1 MRGKKPLRLKRWSA
15 CALLAGVLG
24 FAAWLG
30 GCQTGRTKI
39 RKVPNPNVILI
50 SIDTCRADRLS
61 CYGHPGK
68 TTPHIDALAEQAV
81 LFSEVS
87 SPVPMTLPAHASML
101 TGTIPPYHG
110 VRHNDGYKVSAG
122 NLTVAEILKERGYKT
137 GAVIGAFVLD
147 SQFGLDQGFDFYDDV
162 FEEKKE
168 NVHGGNVERR
178 GEEVSRVAIRW
189 LEENRDERF
198 FLFIHYYDPHLE
210 YAAPPPY
217 DSTYRDD
224 PYTGEVAYVDHCVG
238 AFLDKLKDL
247 GLFDSALIL
256 VTADHG
262 ESLYEH
268 DEADHVFFIYQSSL
282 RVPLVIKFP
291 GQTEPRRVNERVGLV
306 DLAPTILGYVDPAA
320 PIPDYMDGEDLTVFL
335 AADARRGAA
344 WESLYYCESIE
355 PTSYRCAPLHGVI
368 GGDWKYIQTLKPEL
382 YNLAVDPDEKTN
394 LFESEPVEA
403 ARLERDLAAILETAE
418 RDLDGE
424 NRVVLGAESLAR
436 LQSLGYIGSGAAG
449 GRMEGEEYQEDAKDF
464 IATLN
469 ETLRA
474 KELDREGR
482 FPEARAICQRILTQ
496 RPHLVSLHEALGAIA
511 THEGRMEEAASHY
524 STYLLKVS
532 EGAKEGRRVPSF
544 DVEKAL
550 TNLAGVMLALGRV
563 EEAAKQSEEALRLNP
578 NSGLLHYNV
587 GLVRHQQ
594 GRFDEAVER
603 YEKALE
609 LDPNLD
615 QARGALAAAKAK
627 EMGPSAASLPKIDAD
642 SIEGLLL
649 RAMQQFR
656 AGKGEAALSLVETA
670 LKENPKE
677 LGPYPEMANALV
689 RQGRPADAIALL
701 SKVLQAFPDHPPSHY
716 TIAFCYMRQ
725 GDVRQA
731 VGHLRKT
738 IQAAPDWAEPLMSL
752 AWILATSDD
761 DDIFN
766 GKEAVELATRA
777 VRLTPGD
784 ERYDLLDT
792 LAAAYAAA
800 GRFEEAQQTARRAAE
815 ILRGAGAPPEA
826 VQEAEE
832 RLKRYESR
840 RPFRPSEP
848 SR

>member
-1 MRGKKPLRLKRWSA
+1 VPVRGKKPLRLKRWSA
-15 CALLAGVLG
+15 CALLGGVIG
-24 FAAWLG
+24 FAAWLA
-30 GCQTGRTKI
+30 GCQTARTQI

-68 TTPHIDALAEQAV
+68 TTPNIDALAEQAV
-81 LFSEVS
+81 LFSEAS

-101 TGTIPPYHG
+101 TGTIPPSNG
-110 VRHNDGYKVSAG
+110 VRHNDGYKLSAG
-122 NLTVAEILKERGYKT
+122 DLTLAEILKERGYKT
-137 GAVIGAFVLD
+137 GAVISAFVLD

-168 NVHGGNVERR
+168 NVHGGGVERR

-210 YAAPPPY
+210 YDPPSPY

-224 PYTGEVAYVDHCVG
+224 PYTGEVAYADHCIG

-256 VTADHG
+256 VTGDHA
-262 ESLYEH
+262 ESLHEH
-268 DEADHVFFIYQSSL
+268 DEADHGFFIYQSSL

-291 GQTEPRRVNERVGLV
+291 GQKEPRRVNERVGLV
-306 DLAPTILGYVDPAA
+306 DLAPTILGYLDA
-320 PIPDYMDGEDLTVFL
+320 PIPDTMDGEDLTVFL
-335 AADARRGAA
+335 AADAGRGKE
-344 WESLYYCESIE
+344 WQSLYYCESIE
-355 PTSYRCAPLHGVI
+355 PTSYRCAPLQGVI
-368 GGDWKYIQTLKPEL
+368 DGDWKYIRTLKPEL
-382 YNLAVDPDEKTN
+382 YNLAADPGEKTN

-403 ARLERDLAAILETAE
+403 ARLDKELAAILETAE
-418 RDLDGE
+418 RDLHGE
-424 NRVVLGAESLAR
+424 NQLTLGAESLAR
-436 LQSLGYIGSGAAG
+436 LENLGYIGSGAAG

-482 FPEARAICQRILTQ
+482 FSEARAICQRILAQ
-496 RPHLVSLHEALGAIA
+496 RPHLVSLHEALGSIA
-511 THEGRMEEAASHY
+511 MHEGRMEEAASHF
-524 STYLLKVS
+524 STYLQKIS
-532 EGAKEGRRVPSF
+532 EGAKEGRQIPAF

-550 TNLAGVMLALGRV
+550 TNLAGVMLALGRL

-615 QARGALAAAKAK
+615 QARNALAAAKAK
-627 EMGPSAASLPKIDAD
+627 EKGPSAASPPKIDAD
-642 SIEGLLL
+642 SIEGLLM
-649 RAMQQFR
+649 RAMQQFM
-656 AGKGEAALSLVETA
+656 AGKSEEALSLVETA

-677 LGPYPEMANALV
+677 LSPYPEMANALV
-689 RQGRPADAIALL
+689 RQGRPADAITLL

-716 TIAFCYMRQ
+716 TIAFCYVRQ

-731 VGHLRKT
+731 IGHLRKT

-777 VRLTPGD
+777 VQLTPGE

-792 LAAAYAAA
+792 LAAAYGAA
-800 GRFEEAQQTARRAAE
+800 GRFEEAQQTARRALE
-815 ILRGAGAPPEA
+815 VIRRTGPPQA
-826 VQEAEE
+826 VQEAGE
-832 RLKRYESR
+832 RLKLYESR
-840 RPFRPSEP
+840 RPFRPSQP